1 MAVTAMFVALM
12 VASGWALALVPNVEL
27 VTALAFVAG
36 ATLGPR
42 LGALIGATGMFVFS
56 ATNPVGSGLA
66 FPLLLATQII
76 GQAMMGL
83 LGGLFVR
90 WPVKR
95 LEQPG
100 GRLLLALAGLT
111 GTVFYDGL
119 TSISFPL
126 LSGAG
131 TAEIISFLMAGLAF
145 TLLHQASNVLIFYL
159 VVPRLIGISR
169 GRQGVLPEPAAPA
182 TSAEP
187 TP

>member
-1 MAVTAMFVALM
+1 MALTAMFVALM

-27 VTALAFVAG
+27 VTALACVAG

-42 LGALIGATGMFVFS
+42 LGALIGASGMFIFS

-66 FPLLLATQII
+66 FPLLLIAQVI
-76 GQAMMGL
+76 GMALMGL

-95 LEQPG
+95 LERAG

-111 GTVFYDGL
+111 GTVIYDGL

-131 TAEIISFLMAGLAF
+131 TAEIISVLVAGLAF
-145 TLLHQASNVLIFYL
+145 TLLHQVSNVLIFYL

-169 GRQGVLPEPAAPA
+169 GRQDLLDEPAASA
-182 TSAEP
+182 TQAES